1 MLLANSI
8 ICSTQ
13 GGELPQL
20 QHYIIEYFKVPLA
33 VVDRFQASFDFA
45 FGKALADAQ
54 DWLLAPAQRRKT
66 SSMIEGP
73 YV

>member
-1 MLLANSI
+1 M
-8 ICSTQ
+8 CSTQ

-20 QHYIIEYFKVPLA
+20 KHYIIEYFKVPLA

-45 FGKALADAQ
+45 CGKALADAQ
-54 DWLLAPAQRRKT
+54 GWLLAPAQRCKT

>member
-1 MLLANSI
+1 
-8 ICSTQ
+8 
-13 GGELPQL
+13 
-20 QHYIIEYFKVPLA
+20 

-45 FGKALADAQ
+45 CGKALADAQ

-66 SSMIEGP
+66 SLMIEGP